1 MKLKTIINTKS
12 HLLRHCLIFSMI
24 MHSVALMLAPKYQP
38 GLRLN
43 ELFSAK
49 VLIVQ
54 DQFVEVL
61 LPSTSTEE
69 PVVEEKASI
78 VRKVKKRTTKKVRRT
93 QKKRKPLKRR
103 MKTVV
108 KPTVVAV
115 STPATVSE
123 PAKVSAPQTDA
134 PVIASAITTEQES
147 QTVVSTNSKA
157 KSHRQQVAKRIS
169 RRTLRGLHKGYYKSL
184 NSLMSAKR
192 SYPRSARRLGL
203 EGTVLVEMVINGKG
217 DILSVKL
224 IQSSG
229 HEVLDQA
236 AIAQVQKI
244 GKVPSAPKEIRRG
257 SMTFHIPF
265 AYSLQS

>member
-1 MKLKTIINTKS
+1 MKLKTIINTKNY
-12 HLLRHCLIFSMI
+12 LLPYCLIFSMI
-24 MHSVALMLAPKYQP
+24 IHCGAWILAPKYQP

-54 DQFVEVL
+54 NQFVEVV

-69 PVVEEKASI
+69 PLIEEKAPI
-78 VRKVKKRTTKKVRRT
+78 VPKVKKRTTKKVRRRH
-93 QKKRKPLKRR
+93 KKRRSLKRR
-103 MKTVV
+103 LKTVV
-108 KPTVVAV
+108 KPTVTAV
-115 STPATVSE
+115 NTST
-123 PAKVSAPQTDA
+123 KVSPAQALVPIVSQELTTKQENQA
-134 PVIASAITTEQES
+134 VASTKI
-147 QTVVSTNSKA
+147 KA
-157 KSHRQQVAKRIS
+157 KSHTKSQQQVAKRIS
-169 RRTLRGLHKGYYKSL
+169 RRTLRGLYKGYYKSL

-217 DILSVKL
+217 EILTVKL

-229 HEVLDQA
+229 HELLDQA